1 MTSAPSAPRPSLVQP
16 VSTGVVALAT
26 GFASTFSVVL
36 AGLVAV
42 GADDAQAASGLLV
55 MCIAIGIGTS
65 VLSLVFRRPLML
77 AWSTPGAALLVAT
90 AGVTDR
96 FGEAVMAF
104 VVAALL
110 IMITGLWPALG
121 RLIARIPRSIANA
134 MLAGIIFPLALA
146 PVQAAVA
153 IPWLALPVVAVWLLL
168 FRWAPR
174 WAVPAALVLALALI
188 AITADAGWMHGADLA
203 PRIVPVLPEFDPVVV
218 ASIAI
223 PLYVVTMAGQNI
235 PGMAV
240 VASFGYPVPSRATLL
255 VSGGGSAL
263 AALGGGLTINMAA
276 ITAAMAAGPEGG
288 ADPSRRWIASLASGI
303 AYLAIAPLAGIAAAF
318 VAASPPLLIQSVAG
332 LALLGALVGAVTAAV
347 ETPSHRV
354 AAIATFLVT
363 ASGIAVAGIGSAFWG
378 LLVGGVVLLAT
389 TRRGS
394 TA

>member
-188 AITADAGWMHGADLA
+188 AVTADAGWMHGADLA